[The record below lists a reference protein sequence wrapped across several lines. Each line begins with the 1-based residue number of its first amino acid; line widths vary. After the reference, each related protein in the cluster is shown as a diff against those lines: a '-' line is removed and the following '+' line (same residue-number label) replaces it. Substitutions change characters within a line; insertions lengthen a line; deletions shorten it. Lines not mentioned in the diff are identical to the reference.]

1 MSRSEVGLYPING
14 RHYPGN
20 SSIVD
25 YGLGLNES
33 IMRYS
38 LEEAARGIVR
48 EFKRQGKILSQQQAI
63 EIGHQARSAILK
75 SAADKGTQ
83 LHTHAYNLINKKSE
97 YNAENDDPYYQGLFL
112 WLKQHDVQPVLM
124 EKLLWDEIE
133 GYAGRL
139 DFFGYV
145 DGRLRLMDFKSNRTI
160 QPKMGL
166 QLAGYKHLL
175 ESWGYI
181 EKDAPLEMVI
191 LHLTPGIAYE
201 IPFFETWET
210 YKALKKMFWWKF
222 YRYKPDTYLRSPE
235 GAVEDELAQ
244 TKQNPGLSEIFRL
257 SAESHQK
264 KEARSSEELKTS
276 QEQQFAQDSNIQG
289 RQFRQAEWDSS
300 PNISETEDETTPPFV
315 NTYPGQ
321 EDKQLRETAVE
332 LSQLVPLTEK
342 RRRGR
347 PRKDQAANTSL
358 HTEETQPQ
366 TPDEMELDPKHL
378 HPPRLNRE
386 FLERAA

>member
-1 MSRSEVGLYPING
+1 MSKPEVGLYPING

-48 EFKRQGKILSQQQAI
+48 EFKRQGRILSQADAI
-63 EIGHQARSAILK
+63 AIGHHARAAILK

-83 LHTHAYNLINKKSE
+83 LHTHAYNLINKKSQ
-97 YNAENDDPYYQGLFL
+97 YNAELDDPYYQGLYL

-145 DGRLRLMDFKSNRTI
+145 DGKLRLMDFKSNRTI

-166 QLAGYKHLL
+166 QLIGYKHLL
-175 ESWGYI
+175 EAHGYI

-222 YRYKPDTYLRSPE
+222 YRYKPETYLRSPE
-235 GAVEDELAQ
+235 GAIEEEFA
-244 TKQNPGLSEIFRL
+244 
-257 SAESHQK
+257 QK
-264 KEARSSEELKTS
+264 KEASNEFKTS
-276 QEQQFAQDSNIQG
+276 QEQQSVQHSDVQG
-289 RQFRQAEWDSS
+289 HQFPQAGWDIS
-300 PNISETEDETTPPFV
+300 PTTFPTEDELNQQFSQPYLGRGDRQPHETTA
-315 NTYPGQ
+315 G
-321 EDKQLRETAVE
+321 
-332 LSQLVPLTEK
+332 LSQPVVPIQK
-342 RRRGR
+342 RPRGR
-347 PRKDQAANTSL
+347 PRKDQAASTSL
-358 HTEETQPQ
+358 HTAETRQRIPAEEV
-366 TPDEMELDPKHL
+366 ELNPSVA
-378 HPPRLNRE
+378 
-386 FLERAA
+386 RAV

>member
-1 MSRSEVGLYPING
+1 
-14 RHYPGN
+14 
-20 SSIVD
+20 
-25 YGLGLNES
+25 
-33 IMRYS
+33 MRYS

-63 EIGHQARSAILK
+63 EIGHNARAAILK
-75 SAADKGTQ
+75 KAGDKGTE

-97 YNAENDDPYYQGLFL
+97 YNAENDDPYYQGLYL

-166 QLAGYKHLL
+166 QLVGYKHLL

-201 IPFFETWET
+201 VPFFETWET

-222 YRYKPDTYLRSPE
+222 YRYKPETYLRSPE
-235 GAVEDELAQ
+235 GAVEQEL
-244 TKQNPGLSEIFRL
+244 E
-257 SAESHQK
+257 QK

-276 QEQQFAQDSNIQG
+276 QEQKFAQDSVFQG
-289 RQFRQAEWDSS
+289 RQSRQAVQG
-300 PNISETEDETTPPFV
+300 ISATIFEPKCPECHDIVSFCHCR
-315 NTYPGQ
+315 
-321 EDKQLRETAVE
+321 EDKPLPEITVG
-332 LSQLVPLTEK
+332 LSQPVRK
-342 RRRGR
+342 RGR
-347 PRKDQAANTSL
+347 PRKVKPHENPSANTSSRI
-358 HTEETQPQ
+358 EDSQPRS
-366 TPDEMELDPKHL
+366 PDEMELDPKHL
-378 HPPRLNRE
+378 HPTRLKRE